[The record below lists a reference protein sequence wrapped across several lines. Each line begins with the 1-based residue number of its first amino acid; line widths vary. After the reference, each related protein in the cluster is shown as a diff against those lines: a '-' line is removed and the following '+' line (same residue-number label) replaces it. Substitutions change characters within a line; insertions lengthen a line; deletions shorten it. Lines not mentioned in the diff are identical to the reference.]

1 MKKVMISYSHA
12 QKRDALALRE
22 ALQSSS
28 SSTSVWID
36 AEDMIVGA
44 DVSCQMHSAVSDAD
58 AVVILLSPEYVN
70 SPSCMFEARLCRA
83 LSKPVI
89 PAVVRGTWPFGS
101 DEIGTVLG
109 DGTLRIQSHSTEE
122 LHSQIVNSLAQISA
136 PIPIPTQGSG
146 VGVVERDK
154 QRLDGGQ
161 GAGSPA
167 QEEALELIERE
178 GLTVHDLRNMRRLM
192 HTSSQALQDA
202 LTTEN
207 LTLGGR
213 LALMNLANNTP
224 ATPKQKSVGR

>member
-1 MKKVMISYSHA
+1 MISYSHA

-22 ALQSSS
+22 ALQDTN
-28 SSTSVWID
+28 TSVWID
-36 AEDMIVGA
+36 AEDMVGGA
-44 DVSCQMHSAVSDAD
+44 DVSRQMHLAVSDAD

-70 SPSCMFEARLCRA
+70 SRSCMFEARLCRA
-83 LSKPVI
+83 LSKPVV

-109 DGTLRIQSHSTEE
+109 DGTLRIQSNSPEE
-122 LHSQIVNSLAQISA
+122 LYSQIVNSLAQISA
-136 PIPIPTQGSG
+136 PIPIPARGSG

-154 QRLDGGQ
+154 HGEG
-161 GAGSPA
+161 GSPA
-167 QEEALELIERE
+167 QEEALDLIERE

-192 HTSSQALQDA
+192 HTSSQAFQDA

-207 LTLGGR
+207 LTFGGR

-224 ATPKQKSVGR
+224 ATPKK